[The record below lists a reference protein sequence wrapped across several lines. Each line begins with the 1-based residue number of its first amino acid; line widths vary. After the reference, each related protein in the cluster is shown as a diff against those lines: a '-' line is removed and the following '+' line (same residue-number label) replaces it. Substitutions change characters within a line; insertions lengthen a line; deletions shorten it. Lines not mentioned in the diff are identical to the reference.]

1 MRGRRCGIRGGK
13 AEADAVGI
21 GSVIAGGGIGVIGGS
36 GGVGGR
42 VSVPS
47 LLFYI
52 VSLRN
57 NSPPLKYL
65 PSPKPLLFLGRD

>member
-13 AEADAVGI
+13 AEAGAVGI
-21 GSVIAGGGIGVIGGS
+21 GDVIAGGGTGVIGGS
-36 GGVGGR
+36 GGVGGG

-52 VSLRN
+52 VSL
-57 NSPPLKYL
+57 
-65 PSPKPLLFLGRD
+65 